1 MVSKM
6 AAKHEID
13 QLDKRT
19 FRSRYVHTPFG
30 SAPVSILLMKIETDY
45 IFCNKVK
52 EGVSAIRRFD
62 WSREN
67 IRHTGIQLA
76 FVGPYVSYNR

>member
-6 AAKHEID
+6 AKKHEID

-30 SAPVSILLMKIETDY
+30 SAPVSILLMKLETDY
-45 IFCNKVK
+45 NLCNKVK

-62 WSREN
+62 WSHEN
-67 IRHTGIQLA
+67 IRHTGNTLA
-76 FVGPYVSYNR
+76 FVGSYISYNR